1 MVNYIEI
8 ESKTALNKLNRKRPY
23 GWDLNIYRGCE
34 HNCRYCFAMYSHDY
48 LGNNNY
54 FEDIYIKK
62 NIVELLE
69 IELSKKSWK
78 REVINIGGVTDSYQ
92 PLEERYKLMPEI
104 LKLLI
109 KYKTPCIIST
119 KSDLILRDYDLIDKL
134 SKITYVNI
142 AATIT
147 TMDEDIR
154 EKIEPNGVSAVRR
167 FNMLKEISK
176 TDSSIGLHLMPII
189 PFLTDKR
196 ENLEGIFYNSNIS
209 NVDYLLPAVMY
220 LRGRTRVEFF
230 NFIRKDF
237 PELYN
242 SFKILYNNG
251 GADKKYKNQIYAIV
265 NELRDKYNLNSNY
278 NGIMKEKYL
287 RFENKQLSFFD

>member
-92 PLEERYKLMPEI
+92 PLEEKYKLMPEI

-147 TMDEDIR
+147 TMDEEIR
-154 EKIEPNGVSAVRR
+154 EKIEPNGVSTVRR

>member
-1 MVNYIEI
+1 
-8 ESKTALNKLNRKRPY
+8 
-23 GWDLNIYRGCE
+23 
-34 HNCRYCFAMYSHDY
+34 
-48 LGNNNY
+48 
-54 FEDIYIKK
+54 
-62 NIVELLE
+62 
-69 IELSKKSWK
+69 
-78 REVINIGGVTDSYQ
+78 
-92 PLEERYKLMPEI
+92 
-104 LKLLI
+104 
-109 KYKTPCIIST
+109 
-119 KSDLILRDYDLIDKL
+119 
-134 SKITYVNI
+134 
-142 AATIT
+142 
-147 TMDEDIR
+147 MDEDIR